1 MPNSLLIEKL
11 EGKSKKK
18 SDTYEQ
24 KNLYFLL
31 IADWTLVT
39 WALIDSKKVIVLPN
53 QLYYSCSPKVHAVAL
68 EPSISSRSMAF
79 IQSTTYKPMILE
91 K

>member
-53 QLYYSCSPKVHAVAL
+53 QFYYYSLKIHAVAL

-79 IQSTTYKPMILE
+79 TQSTTYKPMILE